1 MHLPYRMTA
10 DSTCRPRP
18 PPREPKELKTSVAHG
33 ASQCVHSLFTVPP
46 SHRPPFSETTRKF
59 IMGPHV
65 RFGTFHGKW
74 KSVNAVGLELDISAW
89 LPVLSIRIISRI
101 FFVKSWKDRN
111 VSILN
116 FSQYLRVDDS
126 PWHIP
131 FFYQELRR
139 HLLYMTWHTCWISE
153 FLINSFQF
161 VPHGK
166 SNLNESSD
174 ERFPNFDVK

>member
-1 MHLPYRMTA
+1 
-10 DSTCRPRP
+10 
-18 PPREPKELKTSVAHG
+18 
-33 ASQCVHSLFTVPP
+33 
-46 SHRPPFSETTRKF
+46 
-59 IMGPHV
+59 MGPHV

-126 PWHIP
+126 P
-131 FFYQELRR
+131 
-139 HLLYMTWHTCWISE
+139 
-153 FLINSFQF
+153 
-161 VPHGK
+161 
-166 SNLNESSD
+166 
-174 ERFPNFDVK
+174 

>member
-1 MHLPYRMTA
+1 MIIRSASLNYRHRCHGRRSSVSVTFGFGIRSGTFHGITISGSLHLPYRMTA

-59 IMGPHV
+59 IMGQHV

-126 PWHIP
+126 P
-131 FFYQELRR
+131 
-139 HLLYMTWHTCWISE
+139 
-153 FLINSFQF
+153 
-161 VPHGK
+161 
-166 SNLNESSD
+166 
-174 ERFPNFDVK
+174 